1 MDKAKIQSN
10 QLKAIQKRMREES
23 DDDEDYEDISKS
35 VRDRESLS
43 NFYFDGRKIRL
54 GKILTKDDKKMWQ
67 RVVLNKEIKK
77 GHVEVFEV

>member
-23 DDDEDYEDISKS
+23 DDEDYEDISKS

-43 NFYFDGRKIRL
+43 NFSFDGRKIRL
-54 GKILTKDDKKMWQ
+54 RKILTDDNKMWQ
-67 RVVLNKEIKK
+67 RVVLNKEIKN
-77 GHVEVFEV
+77 GHAESFEV